1 MSRNAENVALGE
13 MCIQNHLASCDHKF
27 AFDFEKWVRYRRCNR
42 VWRVGPEKPDAIY
55 HEP

>member
-1 MSRNAENVALGE
+1 MSRNAENVALGA
-13 MCIQNHLASCDHKF
+13 MCIHNHIASCDF
-27 AFDFEKWVRYRRCNR
+27 TFPFDFPEWVRYRRGNR